1 MTELQKPP
9 HSLLASQHNDDA
21 PLEAVDFVPLAQH
34 QQKFGV
40 SFNPARVA
48 LVVALAA
55 FIGSGWYILTAR
67 SVFFDVQPLIKN
79 TVAVDGGLALRVG
92 PRHLIQQGDIQVQ
105 VKAEGYYDYS
115 QQLQVGEAQAQ
126 TFAITLQ
133 PLPGLFSLSSGNVD
147 GAEVLIDGAA
157 VGTTPLQNV
166 DVAAGAHT
174 LTVRK
179 ARYEEFTAP
188 LQIEGRRQ
196 PQNMAVEL
204 LPAWAAVELSTTPA
218 GATVTVDGAEVGTT
232 PLTTELLAGKH
243 DVVVKL
249 AAHKAWTSNLS
260 IVARQNLSVPP
271 ITLEAADGLV
281 LLRSTPSGANVTVD
295 GSFRGQTP
303 VELSLKPGT
312 NHSLVFFLN
321 GYQEAKRQVR
331 TDADA
336 ESAVSVTLEPIT
348 SSVQISATPADADV
362 YVNGQLK
369 GKANQVLALLAASQ
383 TIEVRKAGYVPYT
396 TTFISRPGLE
406 QRLDITLK
414 SLEQQ
419 RQENIK
425 TEIATT
431 TGQKLKLIY
440 PSNFTI
446 GASRREAGRQ
456 ANEVLRNVSLTK
468 PFYMSLTEVTNAQYI
483 EFDQAH
489 NSGVVEGRTV
499 NNPTQPAVKVT
510 WEQAAK
516 YCNWLSVKEGLPA
529 YYVIDGD
536 NVTGLNADSTGYR
549 LPTEAEWDWV
559 ARVNGDPASLLRFPW
574 GAELPPPANHGNYAD
589 ISAGNFLGRILLDYD
604 DGYMLSAPVAS
615 FPANANGF
623 FDIGGNVAEWVHD
636 YYGTVGTVGNEVQTN
651 PIGPATGTYHV
662 IKGASWAHGTVTE
675 LRLSFRDYHNAA
687 RDDVGFRVARYL
699 DK

>member
-1 MTELQKPP
+1 MSELQKPQ
-9 HSLLASQHNDDA
+9 HSLLASQHDDA
-21 PLEAVDFVPLAQH
+21 PLEAVDFVPLAPP
-34 QQKFGV
+34 QQRFGL

-48 LVVALAA
+48 LGVALAA
-55 FIGSGWYILTAR
+55 FIGSGWYIVTAR
-67 SVFFDVQPLIKN
+67 SVFFDVQPLGS
-79 TVAVDGGLALRVG
+79 TVDVDGGLALQIG
-92 PRHLIQQGDIQVQ
+92 PRYLIQQGDIHVT
-105 VKAEGYYDYS
+105 VHAEGYDDYN
-115 QQLQVGEAQAQ
+115 QALQVGDAQAQ
-126 TFAITLQ
+126 TFAIALQ
-133 PLPGLFSLSSGNVD
+133 PLPGLLSLSTGMVEA
-147 GAEVLIDGAA
+147 AEVLIDGTV

-166 DVAAGAHT
+166 DVAAGEHT
-174 LTVRK
+174 ITVRK
-179 ARYEEFTAP
+179 ARYEDFNTSV
-188 LQIEGRRQ
+188 QIEGRRQ
-196 PQNMAVEL
+196 PQRMAVEL
-204 LPAWAAVELSTTPA
+204 LPAWAAVELRTTPA
-218 GATVTVDGAEVGTT
+218 GATVSVDGMELGTT
-232 PLTTELLAGKH
+232 PLTTDVLAGKH

-249 AAHKAWTSNLS
+249 AAHKAWTDNLT
-260 IVARQNLSVPP
+260 IVARQNVSVPP

-281 LLRSTPSGANVTVD
+281 LLRSTPTGANVTVD
-295 GSFRGQTP
+295 GTFRGRTP
-303 VELSLKPGT
+303 VELSLKPGS
-312 NHSLVFFLN
+312 NHNLAFFLN

-331 TDADA
+331 TAADD
-336 ESAVSVTLEPIT
+336 ESTVNVTLEAIT

-362 YVNGQLK
+362 YVNGQLQ
-369 GKANQVLALLAASQ
+369 GKANQVLSLLAASQ
-383 TIEVRKAGYVPYT
+383 TIEIRKDGYVPYT

-406 QRLDITLK
+406 QRLEITLK

-419 RQENIK
+419 RQDNIK
-425 TEIATT
+425 TEIATA

-440 PSNFTI
+440 PGNFTI

-468 PFYMSLTEVTNAQYI
+468 PFYVSLTEVTNAQFTA
-483 EFDQAH
+483 FDQAH
-489 NSGVVEGRTV
+489 SSGVVEGRTL
-499 NNPTQPAVKVT
+499 NNPTQPVVQVT

-516 YCNWLSVKEGLPA
+516 YCNWLSVQEGLPA

-536 NVTGLNADSTGYR
+536 KVTGLNAESTGYR

-604 DGYMLSAPVAS
+604 DGYMAASPVAS

-636 YYGTVGTVGNEVQTN
+636 YYGTVGTVGTEIQTN
-651 PIGPATGTYHV
+651 PVGPTTGTYHV